1 MGRKGSSEIS
11 PSVLVVRQSFPKAAR
26 MEWRDYAVEENKDE
40 KNQDYF
46 KSKRNMKPISPGC
59 TWICV

>member
-40 KNQDYF
+40 KN
-46 KSKRNMKPISPGC
+46 
-59 TWICV
+59 